1 MAGLLVIKGS
11 NLVWGSE
18 IFAEDEVVY
27 IMAAILTVHDAIIII
42 SLLTYTTFFVQFFAM
57 LLRLEHHLHNT
68 FSCTLPLFL
77 QNLVCHLSWIF
88 SHKNQL

>member
-18 IFAEDEVVY
+18 IFAENEVVY

-42 SLLTYTTFFVQFFAM
+42 SLLT
-57 LLRLEHHLHNT
+57 
-68 FSCTLPLFL
+68 
-77 QNLVCHLSWIF
+77 
-88 SHKNQL
+88 